1 MAQQG
6 NSNGLTAVDEQFNKK
21 QIEFKG
27 GKVHQMITD
36 QITNSNE
43 IYAHRYVGMLG
54 LWYFFIDTAI
64 HFENFLAII
73 LIVTYIQ
80 MSEASGISTVLPII
94 ALFVNLALMF
104 IRNLSFELRQ
114 RKVTN
119 KINKKCVE
127 YLMITRATKRFLQI

>member
-1 MAQQG
+1 M
-6 NSNGLTAVDEQFNKK
+6 DEQFNKK

-36 QITNSNE
+36 QINNSNE

-64 HFENFLAII
+64 HFENFLATI
-73 LIVTYIQ
+73 LIITYYK
-80 MSEASGISTVLPII
+80 MSETSGISISVPII
-94 ALFVNLALMF
+94 ALAVNLALMF
-104 IRNLSFELRQ
+104 TRNLSFELRQ

-119 KINKKCVE
+119 KINKKHVE
-127 YLMITRATKRFLQI
+127 YLMITRATKRFLMI